1 MMGPFPEW
9 TAIVGL
15 FLGATIGSFLNM
27 LIYRLPR
34 MGPDV
39 KDLSLTKPSHSI
51 CPSCRH
57 RLGPLD
63 LMPLFSWL
71 LQGGKCR
78 YCKAKI
84 GARYFVVEL
93 VTGALWAGIWYQYLC
108 VTDQPMKACF
118 YMAAMAAL
126 VTLTWI
132 DWESYTI
139 PDSVNI
145 FILLLGFA
153 YHIANGTVMIAVAG
167 AFAGWAIL
175 WGIGF
180 LGRIL
185 FGKDAMGEGDIMLMR
200 GVGALIGVWP
210 LVIAVGI
217 AVAAGAVHGI
227 LVMVFGKRPATG
239 EVDDSPPPP
248 AQSIGT
254 NLFIGAL
261 ILFCVDVLAFFIPPV
276 AKWLNRV
283 LPDEPGLSDEEWQPP
298 SLNYIPFGPFLAL
311 GTAFVLIWE
320 SAVKHAVDGYLK
332 QFGGS

>member
-1 MMGPFPEW
+1 MGPFPEW
-9 TAIVGL
+9 TWVVGL

-34 MGPDV
+34 MGPEV

-51 CPSCRH
+51 CPSCKH

-71 LQGGKCR
+71 FQGGKCR

-108 VTDQPMKACF
+108 VTDQPLKACF

-139 PDSVNI
+139 PDAVNI
-145 FILLLGFA
+145 FILLLGFGF
-153 YHIANGTVMIAVAG
+153 HIANGTIMVAVTG

-180 LGRIL
+180 LGRVL

-200 GVGALIGVWP
+200 GVGALIGVGP
-210 LVIAVGI
+210 LII
-217 AVAAGAVHGI
+217 AVAIAVFLGALHGI
-227 LVMVFGKRPATG
+227 LVMIFGRKAKQANAG
-239 EVDDSPPPP
+239 SDEEMPPP
-248 AQSIGT
+248 QTIGQ
-254 NLFIGAL
+254 NLLIGGL
-261 ILFCVDVLAFFIPPV
+261 ILCCVDVIAFFVPPV
-276 AKWLNRV
+276 SRALEKA
-283 LPDEPGLSDEEWQPP
+283 LPNEAGLSDEGWTPP
-298 SLNYIPFGPFLAL
+298 SLNYIPFGPFLAA
-311 GTAFVLIWE
+311 GTAFVLLWE
-320 SAVKHAVDGYLK
+320 AWVKQVIDGYVK
-332 QFGGS
+332 QLGGS